1 MQINFHISNTY
12 TAEELDI
19 AIRDGKKVYWSPD
32 HDLLALQPK
41 PKQKVYEVFKD
52 DPIHRMI
59 SDSVAAGATLYR
71 FYIEE

>member
-32 HDLLALQPK
+32 HNLLDLQAK
-41 PKQKVYEVFKD
+41 PKQEVYEILEG
-52 DPIHRMI
+52 DPVHRVI
-59 SDSVAAGATLYR
+59 SDSVTAGATLYK
-71 FYIEE
+71 FYIED

>member
-32 HDLLALQPK
+32 HDLLDLQSK
-41 PKQKVYEVFKD
+41 PKQEVYEILEGDLSASRNQRF
-52 DPIHRMI
+52 RC
-59 SDSVAAGATLYR
+59 SWRYTL
-71 FYIEE
+71 